1 MERFHLTFNWRSFTI
16 KKNFIKKRRPKI
28 RDKMCIDCN
37 KLWKG
42 IFYVGLFISLLIIM
56 ELRKVLV
63 ESKNL
68 VSPKDNKFPRMERTV
83 DPWTDTRTCERLQY
97 SIFQLR
103 QEIGSQFKTLNS
115 FYIELS
121 NALISRST
129 EDEIL
134 AAQIETIQNQIDL
147 IRDLLALRNIENG

>member
-1 MERFHLTFNWRSFTI
+1 MDRS
-16 KKNFIKKRRPKI
+16 
-28 RDKMCIDCN
+28 
-37 KLWKG
+37 L
-42 IFYVGLFISLLIIM
+42 
-56 ELRKVLV
+56 
-63 ESKNL
+63 
-68 VSPKDNKFPRMERTV
+68 
-83 DPWTDTRTCERLQY
+83 DPWADTRTCERIQY

-115 FYIELS
+115 FYIELT

-147 IRDLLALRNIENG
+147 IRDLLSLRNTENG